1 MSAWAPLSGTRV
13 VEACQ
18 RLVGPFAGWH
28 LAMLGARVAKVEPP
42 PGDIARSWAG
52 GHMFDVINGQK
63 LCAALD
69 IDNPVERTAFEKLCA
84 GADIVIADASWSE
97 QPALAGSRHDDA
109 RTRSVVIVD
118 DGPVPGGSGSSETLA
133 QAAMAVTG
141 YIGEPGGRPLRLGA
155 DLASV
160 SAAATAVQAALAGL
174 LRDDGQGPLLSRIS
188 IDRATATLKTIHW
201 AARSDPDR
209 WLGYHLT
216 AIARQPDRGY
226 RVRDGWVT
234 LDFLPAQGAAW
245 RALCAELGLAKFV
258 DEVGEDWFSTIGMED
273 RVDWARPHYE
283 RAFAGYTRDEAITL
297 IRKHGG
303 WSVPFQE
310 PAEALHHPQS
320 QLYASAFF
328 EGGEATVR
336 LPWRVD
342 NQPQGRHRPAAAP
355 PIGAH
360 TNEVLALV
368 SKVGPS

>member
-1 MSAWAPLSGTRV
+1 MSAWAPLSGSRV

-28 LAMLGARVAKVEPP
+28 LAMLGAKVVKVEPP
-42 PGDIARSWAG
+42 SGDIARSWASG
-52 GHMFDVINGQK
+52 RMFDVINGLK

-69 IDNPVERTAFEKLCA
+69 VDSPQDRPAFEKLCA
-84 GADIVIADASWSE
+84 AADVVIADASWSE
-97 QPALAGSRHDDA
+97 QPALAGSRQDGAH
-109 RTRSVVIVD
+109 TRSVVIVD
-118 DGPVPGGSGSSETLA
+118 DGPVPGGFGSSETLA

-141 YIGEPGGRPLRLGA
+141 YLGEPGGRPLRLGA
-155 DLASV
+155 DLAST

-174 LRDDGQGPLLSRIS
+174 LRDGDEGLLVSRIS
-188 IDRATATLKTIHW
+188 IDRAIATLKTIHW

-209 WLGYHLT
+209 WAGYHLT

-226 RVRDGWVT
+226 RVRDGWIT
-234 LDFLPAQGAAW
+234 LDFLPTQGAEW
-245 RALCAELGLAKFV
+245 RALCTELGLANFV

-283 RAFAGYTRDEAITL
+283 RAFAAYTRQEAIAL

-310 PAEALHHPQS
+310 PAEALRHPQS

-328 EGGEATVR
+328 EEGHATAR
-336 LPWRVD
+336 LPWRID
-342 NQPQGRHRPAAAP
+342 NQPQGTHRLSPAA

-360 TNEVLALV
+360 TKEVLASV
-368 SKVGPS
+368 SEGGAL

>member
-1 MSAWAPLSGTRV
+1 MKSWAPLSGTQV

-28 LAMLGARVAKVEPP
+28 LAMLGANVAKVELPS
-42 PGDIARSWAG
+42 GDIARSWAG

-69 IDNPVERTAFEKLCA
+69 IDSPAERTTFEKLCA

-97 QPALAGSRHDDA
+97 QAALAGSRQDDA

-118 DGPVPGGSGSSETLA
+118 DGSIPGGSGSSETLA

-141 YIGEPGGRPLRLGA
+141 YIGEPSGRPLRLGA
-155 DLASV
+155 DLASA

-174 LRDDGQGPLLSRIS
+174 LRNDDRGPLLSRIS
-188 IDRATATLKTIHW
+188 IDRATASLKTIHW
-201 AARSDPDR
+201 AARTDPDR

-234 LDFLPAQGAAW
+234 LDFLPTQRAAW
-245 RALCAELGLAKFV
+245 RALCEELGLAKFV
-258 DEVGEDWFSTIGMED
+258 DQMGEDWFSTIGMED
-273 RVDWARPHYE
+273 RVDWARPQYE
-283 RAFAGYTRDEAITL
+283 RAFAGYTRHEAIAL

-320 QLYASAFF
+320 QLYASVFF
-328 EGGEATVR
+328 DDGEATVR
-336 LPWRVD
+336 LPWRI
-342 NQPQGRHRPAAAP
+342 NNRPQGTHRPTAAP
-355 PIGAH
+355 PIGSH
-360 TNEVLALV
+360 TKDVLALV
-368 SKVGPS
+368 SKGGVS

>member
-1 MSAWAPLSGTRV
+1 MSWAPLSGRRV

-18 RLVGPFAGWH
+18 QLVGPLAGWH
-28 LAMLGARVAKVEPP
+28 LAMLGATVVKIEPP
-42 PGDIARSWAG
+42 SGDIARSWAG

-69 IDNPVERTAFEKLCA
+69 IASPAERRALEKLCA
-84 GADIVIADASWSE
+84 GADLVIADASWSE
-97 QPALAGSRHDDA
+97 QPALAGSHHGGA

-141 YIGEPGGRPLRLGA
+141 YIGEPGGRPLRLGP
-155 DLASV
+155 DLGSA
-160 SAAATAVQAALAGL
+160 SAAVTAVQAALAGL
-174 LRDDGQGPLLSRIS
+174 LRADGEGSLLSRIS

-216 AIARQPDRGY
+216 AITRQPDRGY

-234 LDFLPAQGAAW
+234 LDFLPAQGDAW
-245 RALCAELGLAKFV
+245 RGLCAELGLSKFA
-258 DEVGEDWFSTIGMED
+258 DEVGEDWFSTVGMED

-283 RAFAGYTRDEAITL
+283 RAFARYTRDEAIAL

-303 WSVPFQE
+303 WSVPFQD
-310 PAEALHHPQS
+310 PAEALAHPQS
-320 QLYASAFF
+320 QLYASAVF
-328 EGGEATVR
+328 EGAEASVR
-336 LPWRVD
+336 LPWRID
-342 NQPQGRHRPAAAP
+342 NRPQGTHRVAAAP

-360 TNEVLALV
+360 TKEVLALV
-368 SKVGPS
+368 SEGAGS